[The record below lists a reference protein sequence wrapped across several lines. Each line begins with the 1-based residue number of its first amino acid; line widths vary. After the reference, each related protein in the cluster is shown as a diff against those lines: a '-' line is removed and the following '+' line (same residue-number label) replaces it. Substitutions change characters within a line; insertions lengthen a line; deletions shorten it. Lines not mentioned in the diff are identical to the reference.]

1 MNQVNG
7 AEENPDE
14 KVADARAIFV
24 GSLKARIDEANKN
37 ITHAEFV
44 TGMRNQTIGYTVMV
58 GEPFQMLSRGR
69 KIIFNF
75 FVMLYLVGPFIIVPV
90 WAYLERNWWLL
101 LGIVVSVIATRVAAW
116 QIYFPQRK
124 NSIGGFLLF
133 ASIASWFFD
142 GIHNY
147 WTFFLLSALWG
158 FVLFIIADNTERK
171 YATETLVENSELF
184 DNAIAQRRIMIV
196 RPGHET

>member
-1 MNQVNG
+1 MNQVNE
-7 AEENPDE
+7 AENNRDE

-44 TGMRNQTIGYTVMV
+44 TGMRNQTIGYAVMV

-75 FVMLYLVGPFIIVPV
+75 FVMLYLVGPFIIVPM

-133 ASIASWFFD
+133 ASIASWLFD

-158 FVLFIIADNTERK
+158 FMLFIIADNTERK
-171 YATETLVENSELF
+171 YATQTLVENSELF